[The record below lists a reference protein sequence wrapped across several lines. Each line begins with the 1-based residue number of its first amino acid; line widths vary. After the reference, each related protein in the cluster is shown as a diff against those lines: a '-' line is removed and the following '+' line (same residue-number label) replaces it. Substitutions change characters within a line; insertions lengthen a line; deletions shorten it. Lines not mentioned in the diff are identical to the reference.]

1 MNKAGIISFIL
12 TLLLLLALYIPY
24 GFIFGS
30 FINYNNNR
38 IFMLGIIFDDG
49 SARFWLGYN
58 LLSFLFLTILP
69 ISLLI
74 SVLIGSIIDSEK
86 SRKLVM
92 YNLNGLIIVIIYV
105 IIGISIYSEEI
116 FGAQILLDII
126 FFIDYGIVVFAI
138 DIIFAAI
145 AFVTRP
151 HESKY

>member
-30 FINYNNNR
+30 FINYNDNR
-38 IFMLGIIFDDG
+38 IFMLGIILDDG
-49 SARFWLGYN
+49 SAHFWFEYN
-58 LLSFLFLTILP
+58 LLSFIFLTIIP

-86 SRKLVM
+86 SRKLVLW
-92 YNLNGLIIVIIYV
+92 NFNGLIIVIIYA

-116 FGAQILLDII
+116 FGAQLLLDII
-126 FFIDYGIVVFAI
+126 FYIDYGIVIFVI
-138 DIIFAAI
+138 NIIFAGI
-145 AFVTRP
+145 AYATHP